1 MFGILKSDSE
11 LPLNGKFSGMK
22 TFYYALLPFLYA
34 CMAVAIPA
42 IENGV
47 GIFVFGPEE
56 VVTDYAVLSDNSLKD
71 LPHDITICSS
81 LAAYAFNGAVSPFQ
95 LLYKSG
101 QPWLSIYYNGAQQDS
116 THHRMQ
122 FKESQDREH
131 SKMLSIIVPPKV
143 NNHPQ

>member
-1 MFGILKSDSE
+1 
-11 LPLNGKFSGMK
+11 
-22 TFYYALLPFLYA
+22 
-34 CMAVAIPA
+34 MAVAIPA

-101 QPWLSIYYNGAQQDS
+101 QPWLSIYINGAQQDS

-122 FKESQDREH
+122 FKESQEREH
-131 SKMLSIIVPPKV
+131 SKMLSITVPP
-143 NNHPQ
+143 

>member
-1 MFGILKSDSE
+1 
-11 LPLNGKFSGMK
+11 
-22 TFYYALLPFLYA
+22 
-34 CMAVAIPA
+34 MAVAIPA

-131 SKMLSIIVPPKV
+131 SKMLSIIIIKS
-143 NNHPQ
+143 